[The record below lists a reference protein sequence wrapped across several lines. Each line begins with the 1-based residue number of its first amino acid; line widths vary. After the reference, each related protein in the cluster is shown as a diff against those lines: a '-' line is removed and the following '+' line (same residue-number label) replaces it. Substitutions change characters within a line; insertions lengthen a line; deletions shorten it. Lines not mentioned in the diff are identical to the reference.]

1 MGDNSSITR
10 DKIDAVYP
18 KVAQAIADA
27 LAREVEE
34 CKPSSSIIGELGAE
48 SIDLL
53 DIVFRLERA
62 FKIKLPRNR
71 IVKDARGELSES
83 EFEHKG
89 ILTDAGRTRL
99 QQYLS
104 EVPADRFPTALRIDD
119 VPRLFTVETFCK
131 LVARA
136 QLEQAGAA

>member
-1 MGDNSSITR
+1 MGETSSITR
-10 DKIDAVYP
+10 DRIEAVYP
-18 KVAQAIADA
+18 KVARAIADA

-34 CKPSSSIIGELGAE
+34 CKPSSSIIADLGAE

-71 IVKDARGELSES
+71 IVKDARGELSEA
-83 EFEHKG
+83 EFERKG
-89 ILTDAGRTRL
+89 VLTDAGRARL
-99 QQYLS
+99 HEYLS
-104 EVPADRFPTALRIDD
+104 EVPADRFPKTLRVDD

-136 QLEQAGAA
+136 QLEQSSA

>member
-1 MGDNSSITR
+1 MGAISTITN

-34 CKPSSSIIGELGAE
+34 CKPSSSIIGDLGAE

-71 IVKDARGELSES
+71 IVKDARGELSEA

-89 ILTDAGRTRL
+89 VLSDAGRARL
-99 QQYLS
+99 REYLS
-104 EVPADRFPTALRIDD
+104 EVPSDRFPKTLRLDD

-136 QLEQAGAA
+136 QLEQASAI

>member
-1 MGDNSSITR
+1 MGETSSITR
-10 DKIDAVYP
+10 DRIEAVYP
-18 KVAQAIADA
+18 KVARAIADA

-34 CKPSSSIIGELGAE
+34 CKPSSSIIADLGAE

-71 IVKDARGELSES
+71 IVKDARGELSEA
-83 EFEHKG
+83 EFERKG
-89 ILTDAGRTRL
+89 VLTDAGRARL
-99 QQYLS
+99 HEYLS
-104 EVPADRFPTALRIDD
+104 EVPADRFPKTLRVDD

-136 QLEQAGAA
+136 QLEQTSA

>member
-1 MGDNSSITR
+1 MPEPSTIAR
-10 DKIDAVYP
+10 DQIDAVYP

-27 LAREVEE
+27 LARETEE
-34 CKPSSSIIGELGAE
+34 CEPSASIIGDLGAE

-71 IVKDARGELSES
+71 IVKDARGDLSEAD
-83 EFEHKG
+83 FEHKG
-89 ILTDAGRTRL
+89 VLTDAGRARL
-99 QQYLS
+99 QEYLS
-104 EVPADRFPTALRIDD
+104 EVPADRFPKTLRVDD

>member
-1 MGDNSSITR
+1 MGAISTITS

-34 CKPSSSIIGELGAE
+34 CRPSSSIIGDLGAE

-71 IVKDARGELSES
+71 IVKDARGELSEA
-83 EFEHKG
+83 EFERKG
-89 ILTDAGRTRL
+89 VLTDAGRARL
-99 QQYLS
+99 RDYLS
-104 EVPADRFPTALRIDD
+104 EVPADRFPTTLRVDD

-136 QLEQAGAA
+136 QIEQASAA